1 MPRRVPPALSRTRH
15 PDLVMVRRA
24 AARMGLLAALSAV
37 AIVAVLTAVTVF
49 VLFRNQQAAAATL
62 LADTVQRADDVV
74 DAPSG
79 MWLVMRVGA
88 VISVSP
94 GLPPGLP
101 VLEAL
106 DQVQRTGTVD
116 IRDVTVNGTHFRV
129 RTEARRGAVV
139 QAGLDLGSDRLQTIS
154 VLRALLLIGGM
165 GLALALLA
173 GTWVGHWTVRPLAA
187 ALALQRNFVAD
198 ASHELRTPVTL
209 LSTRAQLIR
218 RKLRGTP
225 DLITIRTE
233 VDGLVSDASQ
243 LSAILEDLLLIADQ
257 HDETPV
263 TVDLVELIHQ
273 VASAAAPHARAQAVE
288 VTAAQGPPA
297 PILGSPVALRRAL
310 TALIDNAI
318 QHARTSVWL
327 SATVAD
333 GHVIVEVRD
342 DGPGIDTAIAPR
354 LFDRFASTGSTDA
367 AQRRHYGLGL
377 ALVSDIAARHHG
389 TVASVGKAGQNAT
402 IRLTLPAAPTR
413 AIQHKPGVSTRTDA

>member
-1 MPRRVPPALSRTRH
+1 
-15 PDLVMVRRA
+15 
-24 AARMGLLAALSAV
+24 
-37 AIVAVLTAVTVF
+37 
-49 VLFRNQQAAAATL
+49 
-62 LADTVQRADDVV
+62 
-74 DAPSG
+74 
-79 MWLVMRVGA
+79 
-88 VISVSP
+88 
-94 GLPPGLP
+94 
-101 VLEAL
+101 
-106 DQVQRTGTVD
+106 
-116 IRDVTVNGTHFRV
+116 
-129 RTEARRGAVV
+129 
-139 QAGLDLGSDRLQTIS
+139 
-154 VLRALLLIGGM
+154 
-165 GLALALLA
+165 
-173 GTWVGHWTVRPLAA
+173 
-187 ALALQRNFVAD
+187 
-198 ASHELRTPVTL
+198 L

-342 DGPGIDTAIAPR
+342 DGPGIDTAIAP
-354 LFDRFASTGSTDA
+354 GCSTDSPPRA
-367 AQRRHYGLGL
+367 VPTPPSAGTTVSASPWLATSPRDTTELSLPSAKPARTPPSDSPCPPHRPAQSNTNLAYQLEPTHSALLPVQCRPSTPERSAPSARR
-377 ALVSDIAARHHG
+377 
-389 TVASVGKAGQNAT
+389 AGAG
-402 IRLTLPAAPTR
+402 AAPSDFTIPTR
-413 AIQHKPGVSTRTDA
+413 DL